1 MDERY
6 PYDLIRSEAC
16 LASATPDAAIAA
28 VLYQP
33 AASAQLSFDFLGFMD
48 IYAAASRV
56 LPRRTRIVD
65 IGASTAIQSWYFAD
79 FAAYTAVEPPSLG
92 DWSLS
97 PGLIPTNARAVR
109 LRAQEFF
116 ETESLDEGRDF
127 LICSAVPDDEVLP
140 ALQASGCPFIWWY
153 PGQPVRF
160 AGASGAAVAAA
171 LDASFPA
178 QSFLEGDRQAALEKV
193 EDAVDLK
200 AYDDALAEDDGV
212 TYSMQEAMRIAMMSD

>member
-6 PYDLIRSEAC
+6 PYALIRSEAR
-16 LASATPDAAIAA
+16 LAPATPDAAIAA
-28 VLYQP
+28 VLDQP
-33 AASAQLSFDFLGFMD
+33 AASAQLSFDFMGFMD
-48 IYAAASRV
+48 IYAAASRA

-116 ETESLDEGRDF
+116 EAVALDEGRDF

-171 LDASFPA
+171 LDASVPA
-178 QSFLEGDRQAALEKV
+178 QSFSEFARRDAREKV
-193 EDAVDLK
+193 EDALAVDII
-200 AYDDALAEDDGV
+200 ADAIDRMEPLHSEPFK
-212 TYSMQEAMRIAMMSD
+212 

>member
-6 PYDLIRSEAC
+6 PYALIRSEAR
-16 LASATPDAAIAA
+16 LAPATPDAAIAA
-28 VLYQP
+28 VLDQP
-33 AASAQLSFDFLGFMD
+33 AASAQLSFDFMGFMD
-48 IYAAASRV
+48 IYAAASRA

-97 PGLIPTNARAVR
+97 PGLISTNARAVR

-116 ETESLDEGRDF
+116 EAVALDEGRDF

-178 QSFLEGDRQAALEKV
+178 QSFSEFARRDAREKV
-193 EDAVDLK
+193 EDALAVDII
-200 AYDDALAEDDGV
+200 ADAIDRMEPLHSEPFK
-212 TYSMQEAMRIAMMSD
+212 

>member
-6 PYDLIRSEAC
+6 PYDLIRSEAR
-16 LASATPDAAIAA
+16 LAPATPDAAIAA
-28 VLYQP
+28 VLDQP

-48 IYAAASRV
+48 IYAAASRA

-116 ETESLDEGRDF
+116 ETVALDEGRDF

-153 PGQPVRF
+153 PDQPVRF
-160 AGASGAAVAAA
+160 AGVSGAAVAAA
-171 LDASFPA
+171 VGVSFPA
-178 QSFLEGDRQAALEKV
+178 QSFLEGARQAALEKV